1 MKNKLLGKRIFSII
15 LTIAVI
21 LSMMPTMVWADSN
34 EANGIATQASIIKN
48 RSYYTDE
55 NGSGETLKVD
65 CVHLTSSITTWEDEW
80 YFVNGGTING
90 DVTIPEGKTVNIIIL
105 DGYKLTING
114 TLKIAGNDSDFA
126 SLKLYGTSKAGTG
139 KIVINNPDSST
150 NNGNA
155 VMSEN
160 GKTAYIHLIGGELTA
175 TGSGYNAENGTGA
188 ALSNVRL
195 LSEVNETVKRTAKV
209 KCVVT
214 DSDPEQKVEDT
225 QKETSVTISRC
236 ECADKDW
243 GIEQGTGENDGKH
256 REYCNLCGRVY
267 NWNAATEGYV
277 DCSFGGGASVSAGGA
292 GHYRTCYC
300 GRQETTVTEHTLVF
314 CPTNDGSGHT
324 QSCGYC
330 GYTSEGSTVEAHVY
344 DENGECTVCG
354 FSIVAKDN
362 NGKFYGSVNDA
373 LKSVN
378 DGGTVTLET
387 HDTSGNKEISEAV
400 EFNRAG
406 AAVTLEMNG
415 YTLTSTSG
423 NSTITVE
430 NGALTIA
437 DDATITQNGGSQE
450 VVKSAIR
457 VTGGTLT
464 FENDVTAQGGACSS
478 AQSPAIEVT
487 GGRLVFKGDLTAKGG
502 YSDGYGNADK
512 QAAAVYAEGGVLDFQ
527 KGLDLSGGLTLTK
540 NASLANGLTQGSFWS
555 KAASGPDG
563 KQVKMLS
570 VEGAKNHKYLDE
582 LLADGYA
589 FVDKDDST
597 LFRCVSSFVSWSG
610 DVTII
615 SHTHTWGPADSGD
628 NYECTTCTKA
638 CRHDGGFSSGKC
650 EVCGKPCPHALA
662 DAANN
667 YHCNECDEQMV
678 ARIKYDTYLYHHYPD
693 LKTALEAATDGQTV
707 TLLKDAELLSSPEIY
722 DEAKKDVPH
731 VITLDM
737 NGHNITGEFAV
748 SIGRHV
754 EFVPAPV
761 YAENT
766 EYPTTLKIIGSGDIS
781 LYIYALSVYP
791 LATLDLSEW
800 KGDSISMVSTN
811 DGSGE
816 NEEGQFIATN
826 YTGHINRLEL
836 GYGKK
841 DAITKNKLSRGSYGE
856 IVLLG
861 ACGEKFK
868 HGDLLEDGYAFQHTD
883 GTFAEYN
890 AIPEQHKIPNVSVVK
905 CPHEKV
911 AGGTCAYCNRTGIAA
926 TVDGVAYESFEAAL
940 AAIKDSDS
948 EDIVLRLHNDAEYAN
963 TALNSNNLKYKKLTI
978 DLNGYSLNGAEGS
991 SKLIQVIDGA
1001 ELVIKDSSE
1010 DKKGFVDNIQI
1021 TMGDTTDGNLTLESG
1036 TIGTLQAS
1044 PYSDITLNGGKLGY
1058 LTTGTDSQWTFPVA
1072 YLLQKGYTLTDK
1084 DGNVADLTATSVGN
1098 ASGSEIYEVKKI
1110 SGADISGGDK
1120 KTETIAYD
1128 DSLPFNPAVNLTEE
1142 DSAAASVTADWYIKA
1157 DRKHI
1162 ASAELTKNDN
1172 SYVYSNETF
1181 DDDWMTGVDFDKQYD
1196 VFCVLTAKDSSG
1208 NILWK
1213 TPVTGYELTVNKADI
1228 SKAEITLDNTCTFTP
1243 TSQGIGIKQTQ
1254 NITVKYNGKVLEKD
1268 KDYTVSGN
1276 TQTNAGEYKLTV
1288 TGTGCYTGTKDADWT
1303 VSPSVIVGVGISNT
1317 SEVVKKYDGTTAA
1330 VNPNIEIGTFSY
1342 NRKLGETTSV
1352 EPINVTA
1359 DDYEIISAEY
1369 ASADAGSNKAI
1380 SYKVKIKNSNYKF
1393 ENGDTKEFTITEPNF
1408 ACSIEKADAP
1418 AAENG
1423 TLTVVNKLKRTY
1435 TLDVSKLLPAAPEG
1449 EYGKVEYK
1457 FGEAK
1462 LNDGYYTDGAS
1473 VDENGMLTIPI
1484 NKVDSDTAGNIGT
1497 VTVTVTT
1504 SNYEDITLTV
1514 NVNAE
1519 NKDFPKPDGDI
1530 TLTSDKLTYGDKLSK
1545 ITVSGTMKDSLNE
1558 TVAGSFTWK
1567 LPEYVPGAGTY
1578 EAEWIFTPDDE
1589 DKYLPAEGTAKIT
1602 VNKADVTGSPEY
1614 TAISEKSKTL
1624 AYANLD
1630 VKDKDGKDKF
1640 SVEGTVKWIDKD
1652 GNELA
1657 SDTEVKQGERYK
1669 WIFTPKDTAN
1679 HNILTGEITLWPYP
1693 SGGSSADD
1701 VKTTTDSA
1709 TSEKTTSTTVKDT
1722 KTETVKNE
1730 QGEDISKV
1738 TAKVSEKVA
1747 DKLADE
1753 AVSNKSDNVEITVK
1767 SKDGNKAEQTEIEIP
1782 KKAIDSIAKNS
1793 DADLVI
1799 KTDNGQI
1806 AIDSKALGTIASAAE
1821 GDTLRIVVTAD
1832 MKLRETQ
1839 KPAADAIGNTGVIF
1853 EVAAYI
1859 GNTRIYDLKDG
1870 KAEILLPVP
1879 ENLKGKDIA
1888 VIHISDKGICEII
1901 SHTVEAV
1908 EAGSFAKFTTS
1919 QFANYAIV
1927 EKADADKL
1935 IEKQNSDKIKN
1946 LVNEVKLKA
1955 TTSKTS
1961 KKNIKVKVGEVKNLS
1976 SLTKEA
1982 KSMGYTVKYKYY
1994 RSVKKSSKYAAKI
2007 TKKSSSYIN
2016 TKGKKG
2022 TKYYY
2027 KARVLVYDGNKLIA
2041 QTELKQCSYGA
2052 RSWSK

>member
-34 EANGIATQASIIKN
+34 KANGIATQASIIKN

-114 TLKIAGNDSDFA
+114 TLKIAGNESDSA

-214 DSDPEQKVEDT
+214 DSDPEKKVEDT
-225 QKETSVTISRC
+225 QKETTVTISRC

-437 DDATITQNGGSQE
+437 GDATITQNGGSQE
-450 VVKSAIR
+450 TVKSAIR

-464 FENDVTAQGGACSS
+464 FEKDVTAQGGACSS

-512 QAAAVYAEGGVLDFQ
+512 QALAVYAEGGVLDFQ

-589 FVDKDDST
+589 FVDKGDST
-597 LFRCVSSFVSWSG
+597 LFRCVNSFESWSG

-628 NYECTTCTKA
+628 YYECTTCTKA
-638 CRHDGGFSSGKC
+638 CNHDGGFSSGKC
-650 EVCGKPCPHALA
+650 EVCGKPCPHAMA
-662 DAANN
+662 DAGNN
-667 YHCNECDEQMV
+667 YHCNVCGEQMV

-963 TALNSNNLKYKKLTI
+963 
-978 DLNGYSLNGAEGS
+978 
-991 SKLIQVIDGA
+991 
-1001 ELVIKDSSE
+1001 
-1010 DKKGFVDNIQI
+1010 
-1021 TMGDTTDGNLTLESG
+1021 
-1036 TIGTLQAS
+1036 
-1044 PYSDITLNGGKLGY
+1044 
-1058 LTTGTDSQWTFPVA
+1058 
-1072 YLLQKGYTLTDK
+1072 
-1084 DGNVADLTATSVGN
+1084 
-1098 ASGSEIYEVKKI
+1098 
-1110 SGADISGGDK
+1110 
-1120 KTETIAYD
+1120 
-1128 DSLPFNPAVNLTEE
+1128 
-1142 DSAAASVTADWYIKA
+1142 
-1157 DRKHI
+1157 
-1162 ASAELTKNDN
+1162 
-1172 SYVYSNETF
+1172 
-1181 DDDWMTGVDFDKQYD
+1181 
-1196 VFCVLTAKDSSG
+1196 
-1208 NILWK
+1208 
-1213 TPVTGYELTVNKADI
+1213 
-1228 SKAEITLDNTCTFTP
+1228 
-1243 TSQGIGIKQTQ
+1243 
-1254 NITVKYNGKVLEKD
+1254 
-1268 KDYTVSGN
+1268 
-1276 TQTNAGEYKLTV
+1276 
-1288 TGTGCYTGTKDADWT
+1288 
-1303 VSPSVIVGVGISNT
+1303 
-1317 SEVVKKYDGTTAA
+1317 
-1330 VNPNIEIGTFSY
+1330 
-1342 NRKLGETTSV
+1342 
-1352 EPINVTA
+1352 
-1359 DDYEIISAEY
+1359 
-1369 ASADAGSNKAI
+1369 
-1380 SYKVKIKNSNYKF
+1380 
-1393 ENGDTKEFTITEPNF
+1393 
-1408 ACSIEKADAP
+1408 
-1418 AAENG
+1418 
-1423 TLTVVNKLKRTY
+1423 
-1435 TLDVSKLLPAAPEG
+1435 
-1449 EYGKVEYK
+1449 
-1457 FGEAK
+1457 
-1462 LNDGYYTDGAS
+1462 
-1473 VDENGMLTIPI
+1473 
-1484 NKVDSDTAGNIGT
+1484 
-1497 VTVTVTT
+1497 
-1504 SNYEDITLTV
+1504 
-1514 NVNAE
+1514 
-1519 NKDFPKPDGDI
+1519 
-1530 TLTSDKLTYGDKLSK
+1530 
-1545 ITVSGTMKDSLNE
+1545 
-1558 TVAGSFTWK
+1558 
-1567 LPEYVPGAGTY
+1567 
-1578 EAEWIFTPDDE
+1578 
-1589 DKYLPAEGTAKIT
+1589 
-1602 VNKADVTGSPEY
+1602 
-1614 TAISEKSKTL
+1614 
-1624 AYANLD
+1624 
-1630 VKDKDGKDKF
+1630 
-1640 SVEGTVKWIDKD
+1640 
-1652 GNELA
+1652 
-1657 SDTEVKQGERYK
+1657 
-1669 WIFTPKDTAN
+1669 
-1679 HNILTGEITLWPYP
+1679 
-1693 SGGSSADD
+1693 
-1701 VKTTTDSA
+1701 
-1709 TSEKTTSTTVKDT
+1709 
-1722 KTETVKNE
+1722 
-1730 QGEDISKV
+1730 
-1738 TAKVSEKVA
+1738 
-1747 DKLADE
+1747 
-1753 AVSNKSDNVEITVK
+1753 
-1767 SKDGNKAEQTEIEIP
+1767 
-1782 KKAIDSIAKNS
+1782 
-1793 DADLVI
+1793 
-1799 KTDNGQI
+1799 
-1806 AIDSKALGTIASAAE
+1806 
-1821 GDTLRIVVTAD
+1821 
-1832 MKLRETQ
+1832 
-1839 KPAADAIGNTGVIF
+1839 
-1853 EVAAYI
+1853 
-1859 GNTRIYDLKDG
+1859 
-1870 KAEILLPVP
+1870 
-1879 ENLKGKDIA
+1879 
-1888 VIHISDKGICEII
+1888 
-1901 SHTVEAV
+1901 
-1908 EAGSFAKFTTS
+1908 
-1919 QFANYAIV
+1919 
-1927 EKADADKL
+1927 
-1935 IEKQNSDKIKN
+1935 
-1946 LVNEVKLKA
+1946 
-1955 TTSKTS
+1955 
-1961 KKNIKVKVGEVKNLS
+1961 
-1976 SLTKEA
+1976 
-1982 KSMGYTVKYKYY
+1982 
-1994 RSVKKSSKYAAKI
+1994 RS
-2007 TKKSSSYIN
+2007 
-2016 TKGKKG
+2016 
-2022 TKYYY
+2022 
-2027 KARVLVYDGNKLIA
+2027 
-2041 QTELKQCSYGA
+2041 
-2052 RSWSK
+2052 